1 MTETPVVAPG
11 LDDDTQRLV
20 NGLLELLRKKAPRNK
35 VRKARYDAKYQ
46 VKMFAN
52 VLPPAYQQYA
62 LTLGWSARA
71 VDALAARCR
80 LRCFTHADGMDTLES
95 MGGLD
100 LIADN
105 DLLSETGQAVTS
117 SLIHATAW
125 VTTVAGEVE
134 DGEPPVLIQYH
145 DALSATGEWNA
156 RRRRLDAALVVNDR
170 DKRGNPTSLTL
181 HEYGVVTSLRRD
193 GGRWSVMD
201 RVEHDYGMTADPMRY
216 RARLGRPFGSSR
228 ITRPMMSIQ
237 DEAIR
242 DLMRAE
248 GHMDVYAW
256 PEFWLLG
263 ADKSVFGSD
272 DRFQI
277 MLGRIKAIPDDND
290 AANPRADVKQF
301 PSSSPEPHL
310 AHINAMA
317 KLFARE
323 AGMPDSS
330 LAITDTSNPTSAE
343 AYDSS
348 QYELIAEAET
358 AMEGWQSD
366 LERAYVRALAMLNR
380 DPRLMKQ
387 GSKIHAAWRPARFLS
402 RSAEADA
409 GMKQL
414 AAVPWLAETEVG
426 LELLGLTPEQIAR
439 ATSERRRNSASS
451 TLDRLLSG
459 GAGAPAEDADE
470 VRAYD
475 DAR

>member
-1 MTETPVVAPG
+1 
-11 LDDDTQRLV
+11 
-20 NGLLELLRKKAPRNK
+20 
-35 VRKARYDAKYQ
+35 
-46 VKMFAN
+46 
-52 VLPPAYQQYA
+52 
-62 LTLGWSARA
+62 
-71 VDALAARCR
+71 
-80 LRCFTHADGMDTLES
+80 
-95 MGGLD
+95 
-100 LIADN
+100 
-105 DLLSETGQAVTS
+105 
-117 SLIHATAW
+117 
-125 VTTVAGEVE
+125 
-134 DGEPPVLIQYH
+134 
-145 DALSATGEWNA
+145 
-156 RRRRLDAALVVNDR
+156 
-170 DKRGNPTSLTL
+170 
-181 HEYGVVTSLRRD
+181 
-193 GGRWSVMD
+193 
-201 RVEHDYGMTADPMRY
+201 
-216 RARLGRPFGSSR
+216 
-228 ITRPMMSIQ
+228 
-237 DEAIR
+237 
-242 DLMRAE
+242 
-248 GHMDVYAW
+248 MDVYAW

-290 AANPRADVKQF
+290 AASPRADVKQF